1 MQGMEILAAAVFPG
15 PPRRPFR
22 I

>member
-1 MQGMEILAAAVFPG
+1 MEILAAAVFTG